1 MKKLAYLS
9 ACLLASAWLACAGI
23 PGPGKTVKPVSPVQ
37 KPASVDEGAEVKNTD
52 GTKVERATI
61 KPEAAPAET
70 EAAKGKTGAGLAEE
84 PIPAPASPA
93 PAMPALAKEMAA
105 GPARKATGATLP
117 PSSPGIKAGASDDNR
132 QFNFYLDYLGRFPNL
147 NVLKLDVSN
156 RIIFQA
162 EDRDGRSIPNCHL
175 SFRDGSG
182 KTVAERRTYA
192 DGRAIFF
199 PSEYAGKLT
208 QGLRAITTCGQKT
221 LEQSF
226 DPSGVKNLEI
236 KFDFR
241 RESYKNVP
249 LDIAFVFDTTGSM
262 GDEIARL
269 KQTIEVI
276 HFQIT
281 QLSSLPD
288 VRFGMV
294 LYRDR
299 GDEYVTR
306 VIPFTSRMEVFKQAL
321 DQVRADG
328 GGDEPEEV
336 QAGLKDALK
345 KLEWRPSGIRLL
357 FLIGDAPPH
366 LDYGQEYVR
375 AAKDAE
381 IAKAAPVAIPVEYT
395 YLQAMRD
402 AAGQAIKIVSI
413 GASGLNNEGEYVF
426 RQLSQYTMGI
436 FAFLTYG
443 ESGEAEG
450 GGGTTYV
457 SHHTGSNW
465 QAENLDAI
473 IVKMVKVEL
482 ANLTDQPVSEGE
494 DYFEVTAGPGADRDK
509 VLDDLF
515 TQAVKQLLDY
525 STVLIREKTP
535 TVLMPVSVKDPGLKA
550 ASELLED
557 RLELIIFKLPQF
569 QMLERKNLQQL
580 IGEMSLQLNDL
591 FDNQKTV
598 EVGKMAGAQLALMGK
613 LSPGKEKLELFLK
626 LVRIETGEIIS
637 VTMVKIDPGLLK

>member
-1 MKKLAYLS
+1 MKKLALLVV
-9 ACLLASAWLACAGI
+9 CLLAFTWLACAGA
-23 PGPGKTVKPVSPVQ
+23 PGPGKTVAPVAKIEKPDTAD
-37 KPASVDEGAEVKNTD
+37 KGGEAKKTDGAEAKEETVKTA
-52 GTKVERATI
+52 VPLA
-61 KPEAAPAET
+61 EAEIV
-70 EAAKGKTGAGLAEE
+70 KGKTGTGAPDESVSA
-84 PIPAPASPA
+84 PAAPASARPV
-93 PAMPALAKEMAA
+93 LAKERAA
-105 GPARKATGATLP
+105 GAPRRAAAASVP
-117 PSSPGIKAGASDDNR
+117 PSSPGVKAGASDDNQ
-132 QFNFYLDYLGRFPNL
+132 QFNFYLDYLTRFTYL
-147 NVLKLDVSN
+147 DVLRLDVSN
-156 RIIFQA
+156 RIIFRA
-162 EDRDGRSIPNCHL
+162 VDRDGRSIPNCLL

-192 DGRAIFF
+192 DGRAMFF

-208 QGLRAITTCGQKT
+208 QGLRAITACGQKSV
-221 LEQSF
+221 EQSF

-236 KFDFR
+236 KFDLQ

-281 QLSSLPD
+281 QLSSSPD

-299 GDEYVTR
+299 GDEYITR

-328 GGDEPEEV
+328 GGDEPEDV

-345 KLEWRPSGIRLL
+345 MLQWRQSGIRLL

-366 LDYGQEYVR
+366 LDYGQEYIR

-381 IAKAAPVAIPVEYT
+381 IAKAAPVVIPEEYT
-395 YLQAMRD
+395 YLQAMKA

-413 GASGLNNEGEYVF
+413 GASGLNNDGEYVF
-426 RQLSQYTMGI
+426 RQLAQYTMGI

-443 ESGEAEG
+443 ETGEAEG

-473 IVKMVKVEL
+473 IVKMVKIEL
-482 ANLTDQPVSEGE
+482 ANLTDQPVTEGE
-494 DYFEVTAGPGADRDK
+494 DYFEVTSGPGADRDK

-515 TQAVKQLLDY
+515 NQAVKQLLDY

-550 ASELLED
+550 PSELLED
-557 RLELIIFKLPQF
+557 RLELVIFKIPQF

-591 FDNQKTV
+591 FDNKKTV
-598 EVGKMAGAQLALMGK
+598 EVGKMAGAQLALMSK
-613 LSPGKEKLELFLK
+613 LFPGKEKLELYLK

-637 VTMVKIDPGLLK
+637 VTMIKIDPNLVK

>member
-1 MKKLAYLS
+1 MKKLTLLVVYL
-9 ACLLASAWLACAGI
+9 LVFTWLACAGA
-23 PGPGKTVKPVSPVQ
+23 PGPGKAVEPDLTVKKPV
-37 KPASVDEGAEVKNTD
+37 AVDKGAESKKTD
-52 GTKVERATI
+52 DAKVEGTTI
-61 KPEAAPAET
+61 KPKTAPAEA
-70 EAAKGKTGAGLAEE
+70 EAVKGKTGDGLAEE
-84 PIPAPASPA
+84 RIPALASPA
-93 PAMPALAKEMAA
+93 PSMPALAKEMAA
-105 GPARKATGATLP
+105 GAPRMAARATAP
-117 PSSPGIKAGASDDNR
+117 PSSPGVKAGASDDNR
-132 QFNFYLDYLGRFPNL
+132 QFNFYLDYLGRFSNL

-156 RIIFQA
+156 RIVFQA
-162 EDRDGRSIPNCHL
+162 VDRDGRSIPNCPL
-175 SFRDGSG
+175 IFRDGSG

-192 DGRAIFF
+192 DGRALFF

-221 LEQSF
+221 VEQTF
-226 DPSGVKNLEI
+226 DPSGVKNLEVR
-236 KFDFR
+236 FDLQR
-241 RESYKNVP
+241 GSYKNVP

-276 HFQIT
+276 HFQIS
-281 QLSSLPD
+281 QLSSAPD

-321 DQVRADG
+321 EQVRADG

-345 KLEWRPSGIRLL
+345 KLQWRPSGIRLL

-366 LDYGQEYVR
+366 LDYGQEYIR

-381 IAKAAPVAIPVEYT
+381 IAKAAPVAIPEEYT
-395 YLQAMRD
+395 YLHGMKD

-426 RQLSQYTMGI
+426 RQLAQYTMGI

-443 ESGEAEG
+443 ETGEAEG

-482 ANLTDQPVSEGE
+482 ANLTDQPVTDGE
-494 DYFEVTAGPGADRDK
+494 DYFEVTSGPGADRDK

-515 TQAVKQLLDY
+515 SQAVRQLLDY
-525 STVLIREKTP
+525 STVLIKEKTP
-535 TVLMPVSVKDPGLKA
+535 TVLMPVSVKDPALKA

-557 RLELIIFKLPQF
+557 RLELVIFKIPQF

-591 FDNQKTV
+591 FDDKKTV
-598 EVGKMAGAQLALMGK
+598 EVGKMAGAQLALMSK
-613 LSPGKEKLELFLK
+613 LSPGKEKLELYLK

-637 VTMVKIDPGLLK
+637 ITMLKIDPSLLK

>member
-1 MKKLAYLS
+1 MKKPALLVV
-9 ACLLASAWLACAGI
+9 CLLVFTWLACAGA
-23 PGPGKTVKPVSPVQ
+23 PRPGKTVE
-37 KPASVDEGAEVKNTD
+37 PATTIEKSSVTDKGREAKKTD
-52 GTKVERATI
+52 GAKVEGTTI
-61 KPEAAPAET
+61 KPEKAPAEA
-70 EAAKGKTGAGLAEE
+70 EAVKGETGAGALEAR
-84 PIPAPASPA
+84 IPAPASPA
-93 PAMPALAKEMAA
+93 PSMPVQAKEMAA
-105 GPARKATGATLP
+105 GATRRPAGAPAP
-117 PSSPGIKAGASDDNR
+117 PSSPGVKAGASDDNR
-132 QFNFYLDYLGRFPNL
+132 QFNFYLDYLGRFSDL

-156 RIIFQA
+156 RIVFQVV
-162 EDRDGRSIPNCHL
+162 DRDARSIPNCLL

-192 DGRAIFF
+192 DGRAMFF

-208 QGLRAITTCGQKT
+208 QGLRAITACGQKT
-221 LEQSF
+221 VEQSF
-226 DPSGVKNLEI
+226 DPSGVKNLGI
-236 KFDFR
+236 KFDLQ
-241 RESYKNVP
+241 RESFKNVP

-281 QLSSLPD
+281 QLSSSPD

-328 GGDEPEEV
+328 GGDEPEDV

-345 KLEWRPSGIRLL
+345 KLQWRPVGIRLL

-366 LDYGQEYVR
+366 LDYGQGYIR

-381 IAKAAPVAIPVEYT
+381 IAKAAPVAIPEEYT
-395 YLQAMRD
+395 YLQAMKD

-413 GASGLNNEGEYVF
+413 GASGLNNDGEYVF
-426 RQLSQYTMGI
+426 RQLAQYTMGI

-443 ESGEAEG
+443 ETGEAEG

-482 ANLTDQPVSEGE
+482 ANLTDQPVTEGE
-494 DYFEVTAGPGADRDK
+494 DYFEVTSGPGADRDK

-515 TQAVKQLLDY
+515 NQAVKQLLDY

-535 TVLMPVSVKDPGLKA
+535 TVLMPVSVKDPALKA
-550 ASELLED
+550 PSELLED
-557 RLELIIFKLPQF
+557 RLELVIFKIPQF

-591 FDNQKTV
+591 FDNKKTV
-598 EVGKMAGAQLALMGK
+598 EVGKMAGAQLAIMSK
-613 LSPGKEKLELFLK
+613 LSPGKEKLELYLK

-637 VTMVKIDPGLLK
+637 VTMIKIDPSLLK

>member
-1 MKKLAYLS
+1 MKKLTHLF

-23 PGPGKTVKPVSPVQ
+23 PGPGKTVEPVSPEK
-37 KPASVDEGAEVKNTD
+37 KPALVDKGAEVKNTD
-52 GTKVERATI
+52 GTKAEGATI
-61 KPEAAPAET
+61 KPEAPAET
-70 EAAKGKTGAGLAEE
+70 EAAKRKTGAGLAEE
-84 PIPAPASPA
+84 RVPAPVSPA
-93 PAMPALAKEMAA
+93 PSMPALAREMAA
-105 GPARKATGATLP
+105 GPARKAAGATAP
-117 PSSPGIKAGASDDNR
+117 PSSSGVKAGASDDNR
-132 QFNFYLDYLGRFPNL
+132 QFNFYLDYRGRFPNL
-147 NVLKLDVSN
+147 NALKLDVSN
-156 RIIFQA
+156 RIVFRTL
-162 EDRDGRSIPNCHL
+162 DRDGRSIPNCLL

-182 KTVAERRTYA
+182 KTLAERRTYA
-192 DGRAIFF
+192 DGRAMFF

-208 QGLRAITTCGQKT
+208 QGLRALTTCGQKT

-236 KFDFR
+236 KFGFQ
-241 RESYKNVP
+241 RESYKSVP

-281 QLSSLPD
+281 QLSSSPD

-366 LDYGQEYVR
+366 LDYGQEYIR

-381 IAKAAPVAIPVEYT
+381 IAKAAPVIIPEEYT
-395 YLQAMRD
+395 YIQAMKD

-426 RQLSQYTMGI
+426 RQLAQYTMGI

-443 ESGEAEG
+443 ETGEAEG

-473 IVKMVKVEL
+473 IVRMVKVEL
-482 ANLTDQPVSEGE
+482 ANLTEQPVTEGE
-494 DYFEVTAGPGADRDK
+494 DYFEVTSGPGADRDK

-515 TQAVKQLLDY
+515 TQAVRQLLDY

-535 TVLMPVSVKDPGLKA
+535 TVLMPVSVKDQALKA
-550 ASELLED
+550 SSELLED
-557 RLELIIFKLPQF
+557 RLELVIFKTPQF

-591 FDNQKTV
+591 FDDKKTV
-598 EVGKMAGAQLALMGK
+598 EVGKMAGAQLALMSK
-613 LSPGKEKLELFLK
+613 LAPGKEKLELYLK

>member
-1 MKKLAYLS
+1 MKKLVLLAV
-9 ACLLASAWLACAGI
+9 CLLAFTWLACTGAHRS
-23 PGPGKTVKPVSPVQ
+23 GKTVAPATTIEKPV
-37 KPASVDEGAEVKNTD
+37 AVDKGAEVKKTD
-52 GTKVERATI
+52 DAKAERSVI
-61 KPEAAPAET
+61 KPEAAPAEA
-70 EAAKGKTGAGLAEE
+70 EAAKGIPGASAPEARV
-84 PIPAPASPA
+84 PAPVSTA
-93 PAMPALAKEMAA
+93 PARPVLAKEMAA
-105 GPARKATGATLP
+105 GAIRRTSGATAP
-117 PSSPGIKAGASDDNR
+117 PSSPGVKAGASDDNR
-132 QFNFYLDYLGRFPNL
+132 QFNFYLDYLGRFSNL

-156 RIIFQA
+156 RIVFQVA
-162 EDRDGRSIPNCHL
+162 DRDGRSIPNCLL

-192 DGRAIFF
+192 DGRAMFF
-199 PSEYAGKLT
+199 PSEYAGKLA

-221 LEQSF
+221 VEQSF
-226 DPSGVKNLEI
+226 DPLGVKNLEI
-236 KFDFR
+236 KFDLR
-241 RESYKNVP
+241 RESFKNVP

-281 QLSSLPD
+281 QLSSSPD

-321 DQVRADG
+321 DQVQANG
-328 GGDEPEEV
+328 GGDEPEDV
-336 QAGLKDALK
+336 NSGLKDSLQ
-345 KLEWRPSGIRLL
+345 KLEWRNRGIRLL

-366 LDYGQEYVR
+366 LDYGQEY
-375 AAKDAE
+375 
-381 IAKAAPVAIPVEYT
+381 T
-395 YLQAMRD
+395 YLTAMED
-402 AAGQAIKIVSI
+402 AAGRAIKITSI
-413 GASGLNNEGEYVF
+413 GASGLNNDGEYVF
-426 RQLSQYTMGI
+426 RQLAQYTMGI

-443 ESGEAEG
+443 ETGEAEG
-450 GGGTTYV
+450 GGGTTFV

-482 ANLTDQPVSEGE
+482 ANLTDQPVTEGE
-494 DYFEVTAGPGADRDK
+494 DYFEVSSGPGADRDK

-515 TQAVKQLLDY
+515 NQAVKQLLDY

-535 TVLMPVSVKDPGLKA
+535 TVLMPVSVKAPELKA
-550 ASELLED
+550 PSELLED
-557 RLELIIFKLPQF
+557 RLELVIFKIPQF

-591 FDNQKTV
+591 FDNKKTI
-598 EVGKMAGAQLALMGK
+598 EVGKMAGAQLALMSK
-613 LSPGKEKLELFLK
+613 LSQGKEKLELYLK

-637 VTMVKIDPGLLK
+637 VTMVKFDASLLK